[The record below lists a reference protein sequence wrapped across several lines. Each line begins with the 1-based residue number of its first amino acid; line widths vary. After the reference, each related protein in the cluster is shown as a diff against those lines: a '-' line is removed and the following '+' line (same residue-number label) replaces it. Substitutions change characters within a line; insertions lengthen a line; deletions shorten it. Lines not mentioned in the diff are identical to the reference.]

1 MVRLICIDV
10 DGTLVGT
17 GGAVLAE
24 TWTAAERARASGIH
38 LAICSGRPAFGL
50 ARGYAERL
58 DPAGWHV
65 FQNGAS
71 IIDLARHRSRSTSLM
86 PETVTYLVERARAT
100 GWTLELYTDDE
111 YAVECTDARARAHA
125 ALLGVPF
132 LPRPFASLEGTIV
145 RAQWLMPIELESA
158 ALAEPVPGIEMTPST
173 SPVMPDTSFVNMTA
187 AGVNKARA
195 VRVVAAELGVP
206 LDETMFVGDGR
217 NDLEAMREVGWAI
230 AMGNAEPELH
240 EVARHTVSH
249 VDDAGLAE
257 ALALAIDAREAAAR
271 EP

>member
-1 MVRLICIDV
+1 MVRLVCIDV

-17 GGAVLAE
+17 GGTVLAA
-24 TWTAAERARASGIH
+24 TWAAAERARAAGIH

-71 IIDLARHRSRSTSLM
+71 IVQLAERRSLSTSL
-86 PETVTYLVERARAT
+86 PRELVDHLIGRARVT
-100 GWTLELYTDDE
+100 GWTLELYTDTE

-125 ALLGVPF
+125 DLLGVPF
-132 LPRPFASLEGTIV
+132 RPRAFDTLDDPIV
-145 RAQWLMPIELESA
+145 RAQWLMPVELEST
-158 ALAEPVPGIEMTPST
+158 ALAEEIPGLEMTPST
-173 SPVMPDTSFVNMTA
+173 SPVMPDTSFINMTA

-195 VRVVAAELGVP
+195 VRVIAAELAVT
-206 LDETMFVGDGR
+206 LAETMFVGDGR

-240 EVARHTVSH
+240 DIARHVVSH

-257 ALALAIDAREAAAR
+257 ALGLAMDARAAVAPER
-271 EP
+271 